1 MQEALRL
8 CQENNAVLLVAKLD
22 RLSRRVSV
30 ISKLMETV
38 SFRVATM
45 PNADEFQLHIY
56 AALAAQEARF
66 ISERTKSA
74 LKVAKEKG
82 VKLGAASEKYH
93 RDPNTYKTTQ
103 QTKSHAKYEHLR
115 NIFTIQVNKG
125 TSPTH
130 PVS

>member
-1 MQEALRL
+1 
-8 CQENNAVLLVAKLD
+8 LLVAKLD
-22 RLSRRVSV
+22 RLSRRVSI

-82 VKLGAASEKYH
+82 IKLGAASEKYH
-93 RDPNTYKTTQ
+93 RDPNTYKTTHLTIKLNSLDINTPNGTMWTPAQ
-103 QTKSHAKYEHLR
+103 VIRVIGYLGLEHKYKR
-115 NIFTIQVNKG
+115 G
-125 TSPTH
+125 
-130 PVS
+130 